1 MHKFVT
7 ILLKHRLLLS
17 IRAPKWLKFLANV
30 AFFSSVGV
38 GGGGGGL
45 VGPGGAIPPPLSMLK
60 NPLNFLE
67 KIMTH

>member
-1 MHKFVT
+1 MAEIFGKC
-7 ILLKHRLLLS
+7 S
-17 IRAPKWLKFLANV
+17 IFL
-30 AFFSSVGV
+30 FSGG

-60 NPLNFLE
+60 NPLNFLD